1 MKRGR
6 RPGDAG
12 TREAIVAAAR
22 TRFAAHGYARSRIRD
37 IAADAGVDPALVHY
51 FFGTK
56 AGLFAAAMALP
67 FRPAEVLGPL
77 LEEGL
82 DGLGERLVRRL
93 LGIWDAPESREP
105 LVALARSVTGHDP
118 AAATMRG
125 FVESE
130 IAGRI
135 ARALPAPDA
144 RLRASLVGS
153 QVIGLVLA
161 RYVIGLAPLAKADH
175 DELVAAVG
183 PTLQRYLTGD
193 LR

>member
-22 TRFAAHGYARSRIRD
+22 ARFAAHGYTATRIRAV
-37 IAADAGVDPALVHY
+37 AADAGVDPALVHY

-56 AGLFAAAMALP
+56 EALFAAVMTLP
-67 FRPAEVLGPL
+67 FRPAEILEPL
-77 LEEGL
+77 LEDGL

-93 LGIWDAPESREP
+93 LGIWDVPEYREP
-105 LVALARSVTGHDP
+105 LVAMVRSVTGHD
-118 AAATMRG
+118 AAATMMRG
-125 FVESE
+125 FVERE
-130 IAGRI
+130 VVGRI

-153 QVIGLVLA
+153 QVVGLLLA
-161 RYVIGLAPLAKADH
+161 RYVIGLAPLAEADH
-175 DELVAAVG
+175 DALVAAVG
-183 PTLQRYLTGD
+183 PTLQRYLTEE